1 MEEQRRLTVFSLW
14 EVWMKKLMIALVAG
28 CMSAAVAGA
37 YAAQGSPADSDKA
50 GRMGPGTAAGQA
62 GATDPNAPSKAAP
75 MKSGATAGSA
85 SATTGASSTAGAG
98 GAAATSGAGGST
110 ATAGGGMEEPKGKR
124 SRRARAAKG

>member
-1 MEEQRRLTVFSLW
+1 
-14 EVWMKKLMIALVAG
+14 MKKLMIALVAG

-62 GATDPNAPSKAAP
+62 GATDPNAPSKAP

-85 SATTGASSTAGAG
+85 SATTGTGASSTAGAGAG
-98 GAAATSGAGGST
+98 GAAATSGAGGSS
-110 ATAGGGMEEPKGKR
+110 ATAAGGMEEPKGKR
-124 SRRARAAKG
+124 GRRARAAKG